1 MSAYTGHIAKL
12 QEKTQV
18 VASEDILSDNGVLIA
33 KSGTEINEKTC
44 QNILKFKLLK
54 PLEDS
59 IFIANQLNPKSIF
72 EQIIDKIN
80 RDSYLKALNSKLGNT
95 KVLQACCLNLKKYPL
110 LLQKLT
116 VLDMELTDIFHQSL
130 ISGYF
135 AYLCGIIEKLSQKK
149 IEETFLAGII
159 HDIGLLHID
168 RYILTK
174 QETLTAEEW
183 KKIQS
188 HPVIAYEIL
197 KRIPKFPTNVAKA
210 VLEHHE
216 NLDGSGYPRAKT
228 AHDISSL
235 GQLINLLDNVIVIY
249 NKKFKP
255 LKHSLHD
262 VMPIVQINMHSYFP
276 SVVSIIFQLLRQV
289 PLSPVKESDCSILN
303 NLIEHVEE
311 QQNYINKITQT
322 IQRANDDIGFTHNNK
337 SIYSIQNIAINILV
351 IINSA
356 GLYGENLN
364 WAEQLNNHEDE
375 QALYS
380 EVEDTRLIQEEII
393 YQLQAYQKSA
403 NVFINQNPDSPL
415 SLQLSAAIDTFA
427 KIARPPIPE
436 SLENYWEKL
445 KSGKA

>member
-1 MSAYTGHIAKL
+1 MSAYAGHIAKL

-33 KSGTEINEKTC
+33 KSGTKINEKTC

-72 EQIIDKIN
+72 EQIIDRVN
-80 RDSYLKALNSKLGNT
+80 RDSYLKALNSRLGNT
-95 KVLQACCLNLKKYPL
+95 KILQACCLNLKKYPL

-135 AYLCGIIEKLSQKK
+135 AYLCGIIEKRAQHK
-149 IEETFLAGII
+149 IEENFLAGII

-168 RYILTK
+168 RYILSK

-197 KRIPKFPTNVAKA
+197 KRIPKFPPTVAKA

-235 GQLINLLDNVIVIY
+235 GQLINVLDNVIVVY

-262 VMPIVQINMHSYFP
+262 VIPIIQINMHSYFP
-276 SVVSIIFQLLRQV
+276 NIVSIVFQLLRQV

-303 NLIEHVEE
+303 HLIEHVQE
-311 QQNYINKITQT
+311 QQHYINKITKT
-322 IQRANDDIGFTHNNK
+322 IQNTNDNIGFTHNK
-337 SIYSIQNIAINILV
+337 KPIYSIQNIAINILV

-356 GLYGENLN
+356 GLYEENLN
-364 WAEQLNNHEDE
+364 WKEQLNNNEDQ

-393 YQLQAYQKSA
+393 YQLQAYQKA
-403 NVFINQNPDSPL
+403 TNVFINQNPDDHL
-415 SLQLSAAIDTFA
+415 SLHLTSAVDAFA
-427 KIARPPIPE
+427 KTARPPTPE
-436 SLENYWEKL
+436 SLKNYWATL
-445 KSGKA
+445 AS